1 MVERQITD
9 GTRIGQLL
17 ASELTGLSTGVMAAV
32 TVVDADPEATAT
44 ADGTEAYRIA
54 HEGAVVGAVWLFP
67 EYAELRL
74 RDDWTWP
81 ADASAGQVEVAA
93 GTLRVKRG
101 AAVKRAVDSLR
112 ETLDTDPSG

>member
-44 ADGTEAYRIA
+44 VDGTEAYRIA

-74 RDDWTWP
+74 RDDRTWP
-81 ADASAGQVEVAA
+81 GDATAGQVEVVSA
-93 GTLRVKRG
+93 GVLRVERG

-112 ETLDTDPSG
+112 ETLDPSG